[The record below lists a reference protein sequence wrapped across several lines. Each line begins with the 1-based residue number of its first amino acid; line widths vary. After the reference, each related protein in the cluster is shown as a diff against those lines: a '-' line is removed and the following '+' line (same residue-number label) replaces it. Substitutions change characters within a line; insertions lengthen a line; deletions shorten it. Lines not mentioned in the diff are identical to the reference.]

1 MMMHEAIGRLRRE
14 LLAYV
19 EQRIAQ
25 LFGFTLTA
33 GISKLGEEDEVQTGD
48 ETVSAPEADI
58 SPGTLTQRL
67 VRRIEPW
74 GFRGRPPDKVR
85 ALWLRLGSSNVVFI
99 GTAVGKG
106 YGPNNLEVGET
117 SLYCSKG
124 GTEIRLDKDGNIKIT
139 AASNQDVIVNGGNLK
154 VARRTDPVRIGT
166 LAGVS
171 PSGAV
176 TFTFTPQNADG
187 VPGVPSVGATVTLAG
202 VIQDGALHF
211 KG

>member
-1 MMMHEAIGRLRRE
+1 MKFHEAIGRLRAE
-14 LLAYV
+14 LRSYIDQRLAT
-19 EQRIAQ
+19 
-25 LFGFTLTA
+25 LFGFTLIA
-33 GISKLGEEDEVQTGD
+33 SSSPVGDADEVQTGD
-48 ETVSAPEADI
+48 QPVSAPEADI
-58 SPGTLTQRL
+58 SPGTITQRT

-74 GFRGRPPDKVR
+74 GVRGRPPSKVR
-85 ALWLRLGSSNVVFI
+85 ALWLKWGSSNVVFL
-99 GTAVGKG
+99 GTAVNKG
-106 YGPNNLEVGET
+106 YGPGDLEEGEF
-117 SLYCSKG
+117 SLYCSKS
-124 GTEIRLDKDGNIKIT
+124 GTEIRLDKDGNIKIN

-176 TFTFTPQNADG
+176 TFTFVPQDADG
-187 VPGVPSVGATVTLAG
+187 VPGAPVVGATVTLAG